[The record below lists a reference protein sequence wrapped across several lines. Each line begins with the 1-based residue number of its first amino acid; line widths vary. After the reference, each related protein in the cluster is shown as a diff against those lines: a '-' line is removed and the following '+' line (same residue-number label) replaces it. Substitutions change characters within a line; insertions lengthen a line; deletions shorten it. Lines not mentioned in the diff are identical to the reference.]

1 MPQHFV
7 AKLTVPGM
15 GGIYNTVN
23 LHLYHYAGIWQR
35 SDSELQ
41 ANNPVKYNDPD
52 EKEIEDKPTFLSL
65 IETLNFIKDNVK
77 TKAEQTIFFCTQNG
91 RIRFVDMND
100 EKS

>member
-1 MPQHFV
+1 M
-7 AKLTVPGM
+7 
-15 GGIYNTVN
+15 
-23 LHLYHYAGIWQR
+23 
-35 SDSELQ
+35 
-41 ANNPVKYNDPD
+41 KYNDPD